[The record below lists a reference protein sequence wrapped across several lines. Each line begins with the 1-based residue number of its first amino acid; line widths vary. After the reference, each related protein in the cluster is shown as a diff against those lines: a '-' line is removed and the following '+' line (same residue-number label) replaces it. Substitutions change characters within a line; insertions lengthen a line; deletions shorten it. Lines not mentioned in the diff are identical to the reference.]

1 MLKNSLVFICLI
13 SLLTGCVNQN
23 QEVTSD
29 QEITVAATSIA
40 VTEILDQLNI
50 PAKQVVGIPQS
61 DSYTVPK
68 KYQKAINKNIIFGG
82 VKMIKVLANDGL
94 QKEAIDKLTSMG
106 FEVVN
111 FHYDKDELG
120 NILRKFDA
128 LIIRSATKVTSD
140 VIDIEAG
147 GKLKLIIRA
156 GVGID
161 NIDVKYANEK
171 GIIVKNTPNASSDS
185 VAELAIAHM
194 FAVARFLGASNY
206 TMRIGEWNKKKYEGI
221 ELSGKIFG
229 IIGMG
234 RIGRALATKATALG
248 MKVVYNDIFGKQNN
262 IPYEFLEFD
271 DLLSKSDFISLHV
284 PYDKNKGPVIG
295 KDEIEKMKDGAYL
308 INCAR
313 GKVVDEIELLNA
325 LNTGKIAG
333 AGIDVFEEEPT
344 KNNELINHP
353 NVSVTPHIG
362 ASTKEAQKRI
372 GEEVI
377 TTIINYFSSD
387 ISSINAKTIESI

>member
-1 MLKNSLVFICLI
+1 
-13 SLLTGCVNQN
+13 
-23 QEVTSD
+23 
-29 QEITVAATSIA
+29 
-40 VTEILDQLNI
+40 
-50 PAKQVVGIPQS
+50 
-61 DSYTVPK
+61 
-68 KYQKAINKNIIFGG
+68 
-82 VKMIKVLANDGL
+82 MIKVLANDGL

-120 NILRKFDA
+120 NILREFDA

-171 GIIVKNTPNASSDS
+171 GIIVKNTTNASSDS

-221 ELSGKIFG
+221 ELSGKILG

>member
-1 MLKNSLVFICLI
+1 
-13 SLLTGCVNQN
+13 
-23 QEVTSD
+23 
-29 QEITVAATSIA
+29 
-40 VTEILDQLNI
+40 
-50 PAKQVVGIPQS
+50 
-61 DSYTVPK
+61 
-68 KYQKAINKNIIFGG
+68 
-82 VKMIKVLANDGL
+82 MIKVLANDGL

-171 GIIVKNTPNASSDS
+171 GIIVKNTHNASSDS

-221 ELSGKIFG
+221 ELSGKILG